1 MKPKR
6 LLLLSALLI
15 TAVGLGFYLYVFVFS
30 AKHRT
35 AAEVAGI
42 PVRADSLVMA
52 FEADEVSAN
61 ARYLKQVLRV
71 TGAVLEKG
79 TNQQGQQTLMLGRAE
94 DFAHVY
100 VTMEQTI
107 NTAVGDTITVKGF
120 CNGFLSDVVL
130 TSGIPADR
138 AIN

>member
-15 TAVGLGFYLYVFVFS
+15 TVAGLGIYLYVFVFA

-35 AAEVAGI
+35 AAEVPGI

-61 ARYLKQVLRV
+61 SRYLKQVLHV
-71 TGAVLEKG
+71 TGVVLELG
-79 TNQQGQQTLMLGRAE
+79 TNQQGQQTLMLGRAD

-100 VTMEQTI
+100 VTMERML
-107 NTAVGDTITVKGF
+107 NTAVGDTVTVKGF

-130 TSGIPADR
+130 TSGVPADR
-138 AIN
+138 PMD